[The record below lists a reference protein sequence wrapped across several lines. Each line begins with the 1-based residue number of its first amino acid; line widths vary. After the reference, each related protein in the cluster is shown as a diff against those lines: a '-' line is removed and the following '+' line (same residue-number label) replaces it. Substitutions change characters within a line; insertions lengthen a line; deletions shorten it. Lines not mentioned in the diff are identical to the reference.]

1 MIYAV
6 QFNQDSLLITT
17 SIKAWAITSDSHR
30 FYTKIRELAKDESNW
45 DEVEALLDVS
55 EHIRNFVDSRL
66 TVTDGL
72 IEFEGRSIGER
83 MSEYMFRIMDENITI
98 DPLIKFI
105 VNLRENPS
113 LRAVNELYTFMNAN
127 QLPLTPDGH
136 FLAYKFVTDDYK
148 DCHTG
153 KIDNSVGAT
162 PSMPRNTVDDNKE
175 QTCSE
180 GLHFCSMEYLKG
192 GWGHRWM
199 VVKINP
205 RDVVSIPVD
214 YNNTKGRCCAYEV
227 ISELDKPEKYRNME
241 DEELNFFDS
250 VVDDTYDTS
259 NNIIAGTGAVDDGG
273 NINWAEIGASDG
285 ANDRDSARTQK
296 RSYASKYNPKHVN
309 RSNYK
314 AAYDE
319 AFNDRATYPNTNTSS
334 FMEDDEVI
342 QVGTDHGTED
352 RATAQR
358 TKKSY
363 ASVRNHR
370 LGGVATGE
378 QRDMY
383 INAYEEAF
391 AGK

>member
-17 SIKAWAITSDSHR
+17 DTKAWAITSDSHR
-30 FYTKIRELAKDESNW
+30 FYTKIRELAKTESTW
-45 DEVEALLDVS
+45 DEAEELLDVS
-55 EHIRNFVDSRL
+55 EHVRKFGDSRL
-66 TVTDGL
+66 TVENGL

-83 MSEYMFRIMDENITI
+83 MSEYMFRMMDEGITI

-105 VNLRENPS
+105 VNLRKNPS
-113 LRAVNELYTFMNAN
+113 SRAVNELYTFMNAN

-148 DCHTG
+148 DCHT
-153 KIDNSVGAT
+153 KTIDNSVGAK

-180 GLHFCSMEYLKG
+180 GLHFCSMEYLKN

-214 YNNTKGRCCAYEV
+214 YNNTKGRCCEYEV
-227 ISELDKPEKYRNME
+227 ISELDKPEDYRNASDE
-241 DEELNFFDS
+241 DLNFFDE
-250 VVDDTYDTS
+250 VVDNKY
-259 NNIIAGTGAVDDGG
+259 DDGG
-273 NINWAEIGASDG
+273 VDWAELGATDG
-285 ANDRDSARTQK
+285 ANDRDAARTQK
-296 RSYASKYNPKHVN
+296 RSYDSKYDPKHPN
-309 RSNYK
+309 RDGYMH
-314 AAYDE
+314 AYNT
-319 AFNDRATYPNTNTSS
+319 AFNDRSTSS
-334 FMEDDEVI
+334 VADA
-342 QVGTDHGTED
+342 GTDIGQFKALGALHGAED
-352 RATAQR
+352 RATARR

-370 LGGVATGE
+370 VDASAPSDGYHAYV
-378 QRDMY
+378 D
-383 INAYEEAF
+383 AYEDTF